1 MERMCWKDGWRE
13 YEAEFFVLIENGKI
27 MRAAVCNG
35 IVFPYIKTEDGEYEE
50 VSGKFDANMK
60 NFRKIIWR

>member
-1 MERMCWKDGWRE
+1 MCWRDGWQE

-35 IVFPYIKTEDGEYEE
+35 IVFPYIKSKDGGYEE
-50 VSGKFDANMK
+50 VTGKFDANMR